1 MSAKKV
7 VRWLI
12 CVGLGRAGRDRRSH
26 NCGRVPC
33 LRHLKA
39 PDRYCSYVRYRLP
52 GKVMSLCSELLVGVD
67 DPNGLLWQGNSTC
80 KFATLSVPCA
90 AGTQISMKHAN
101 KIT

>member
-1 MSAKKV
+1 
-7 VRWLI
+7 
-12 CVGLGRAGRDRRSH
+12 
-26 NCGRVPC
+26 
-33 LRHLKA
+33 
-39 PDRYCSYVRYRLP
+39 
-52 GKVMSLCSELLVGVD
+52 MSLCSELLVGVD